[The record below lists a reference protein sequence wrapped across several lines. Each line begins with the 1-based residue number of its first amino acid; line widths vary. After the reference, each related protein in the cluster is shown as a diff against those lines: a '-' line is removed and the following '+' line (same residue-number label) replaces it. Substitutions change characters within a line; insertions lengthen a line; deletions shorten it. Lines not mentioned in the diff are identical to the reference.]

1 MKLRFTVYLFVS
13 ALIAL
18 LTPKSSSAYSILTHE
33 AIIDVSWDKSL
44 KPLLKKKFPQ
54 STEEDLKN
62 ARSYAYGGTLMT
74 DVGYSPFGSLHF
86 TNLVHYVRS
95 GDFVETMLNEAQNV
109 NEYAYALGA
118 LCHYMA
124 DKYGHSIG
132 TNIVVP
138 MLYPK
143 VREKY
148 GNVVTYEENHA
159 AHSRVEIAFDVLQ
172 LARGNY
178 ASQAF
183 HDMIGFNVSV
193 PVLERAFFKTYGQN
207 IHDYF
212 PNIDK
217 SINNFRW
224 AVNSLMP
231 TVTRAA
237 WVLKKDEI
245 KKLQPGITARKFEY
259 RMRRKKY
266 NQEYKGERDKPKFK
280 ERVIAFIL
288 RIVPKIG
295 PFKAFRFKEIGPEGE
310 KQFIKS
316 FDAVTQHY
324 DEAIATLSTGKI
336 DLPNVDFDT
345 GNPTE
350 FGEYE
355 LTDETYDDLLL
366 TLDNGNFI
374 YLSRPLK
381 QNLVSFYSK
390 ADTTLLSQKD
400 QSGWKKTNLALQHL
414 QTARVLSA
422 DSLKLVPSVATDKIK
437 IPDKMR

>member
-1 MKLRFTVYLFVS
+1 
-13 ALIAL
+13 
-18 LTPKSSSAYSILTHE
+18 
-33 AIIDVSWDKSL
+33 
-44 KPLLKKKFPQ
+44 
-54 STEEDLKN
+54 
-62 ARSYAYGGTLMT
+62 MT
-74 DVGYSPFGSLHF
+74 DIGYSPFGSARF

-95 GDFVETMLNEAQNV
+95 GDFVENLLNEAQIV
-109 NEYAYALGA
+109 YEYAYALGA
-118 LCHYMA
+118 LCHYTA
-124 DKYGHSIG
+124 DRYGHAIG
-132 TNIVVP
+132 TNVVVP

-143 VREKY
+143 IREKY
-148 GNVVTYEENHA
+148 GDVVTYEQNHA

-183 HDMIGFNVSV
+183 HDLIGFNVSV

-237 WVLKKDEI
+237 WVLKKDDI
-245 KKLQPGITARKFEY
+245 KKIQPGITARKFKY
-259 RMRRKKY
+259 RLRRKQYKM
-266 NQEYKGERDKPKFK
+266 EYSGELDKPKFK
-280 ERVIAFIL
+280 ERVIAFI
-288 RIVPKIG
+288 ITIMPKIG
-295 PFKAFRFKEIGPEGE
+295 PFKAFRFKEVGPEGE

-316 FDAVTQHY
+316 FDMVTQRY
-324 DEAIATLSTGKI
+324 DEAVVKLGTGKI

-345 GNPTE
+345 GKLTE
-350 FGEYE
+350 IGEYE
-355 LTDETYDDLLL
+355 LTDEAYEDLVLK
-366 TLDNGNFI
+366 LDNDKFT

-381 QNLVSFYSK
+381 QNILSFYSK
-390 ADTTLLSQKD
+390 ADTAALAKKNETM
-400 QSGWKKTNLALQHL
+400 WKKTSAALQHL

-422 DSLKLVPSVATDKIK
+422 DSLKLVPTAPSK
-437 IPDKMR
+437 

>member
-1 MKLRFTVYLFVS
+1 MKLLYYSIYLVVF
-13 ALIAL
+13 ALVFFI
-18 LTPKSSSAYSILTHE
+18 PQRSNAYSILTHE

-54 STEEDLKN
+54 STEEDLKV

-86 TNLVHYVRS
+86 TNLVHYVRT
-95 GDFVETMLNEAQNV
+95 GDFVENLLNEAQNV

-138 MLYPK
+138 MLYHK

-148 GNVVTYEENHA
+148 GNVATYEENHA

-237 WVLKKDEI
+237 WVLKKDDI
-245 KKLQPGITARKFEY
+245 KKMQPGITARKFEY

-266 NQEYKGERDKPKFK
+266 NQEYKGERDKPRFK
-280 ERVIAFIL
+280 ERVIAFI
-288 RIVPKIG
+288 ITIMPKIG
-295 PFKAFRFKEIGPEGE
+295 PFKAFRFKEVGPEGE

-324 DEAIATLSTGKI
+324 DEAITKLDNGKI
-336 DLPNVDFDT
+336 ELPNVDFDT
-345 GNPTE
+345 GKPTE

-355 LTDETYDDLLL
+355 LTDETYDDLLQK
-366 TLDNGNFI
+366 LDNGKFI

-381 QNLVSFYSK
+381 QNIVSFYSK
-390 ADTTLLSQKD
+390 ADTTALSKKD
-400 QSGWKKTNLALQHL
+400 ESGWKKTSVALQHL
-414 QTARVLSA
+414 QTAHVLPA
-422 DSLKLVPSVATDKIK
+422 DSLKLVPSVATGKEKEIK
-437 IPDKMR
+437 Q

>member
-1 MKLRFTVYLFVS
+1 MRSLTLINYFTLF
-13 ALIAL
+13 ALVL
-18 LTPKSSSAYSILTHE
+18 LIPQKSRAYSILTHE
-33 AIIDVSWDKSL
+33 AIIDASWDKSL

-54 STEEDLKN
+54 STEDDLKV
-62 ARSYAYGGTLMT
+62 ARSFAYGGTLMT

-95 GDFVETMLNEAQNV
+95 GDFVESLLNEAQNV
-109 NEYAYALGA
+109 YEYAYALGA

-124 DKYGHSIG
+124 DRYGHSIG

-138 MLYPK
+138 MIYPK

-183 HDMIGFNVSV
+183 HDFIGFNVSV

-237 WVLKKDEI
+237 WVLKKDDI
-245 KKLQPGITARKFEY
+245 KKSQPGITARKFKY
-259 RMRRKKY
+259 RLRRKQY
-266 NQEYKGERDKPKFK
+266 NMEYSGERDKPKFK
-280 ERVIAFIL
+280 ERVIAFI
-288 RIVPKIG
+288 ITIIPKIG
-295 PFKAFRFKEIGPEGE
+295 PFKAFRFKPVGPEGE

-316 FDAVTQHY
+316 FETVIQHY
-324 DEAIATLSTGKI
+324 DEAVVKLSTADKI

-345 GNPTE
+345 GKLTE
-350 FGEYE
+350 IGEYE
-355 LTDETYDDLLL
+355 LTDQAYEDLVLR
-366 TLDNGNFI
+366 LDNNKFN

-381 QNLVSFYSK
+381 QNILSFYSK
-390 ADTTLLSQKD
+390 ADTTVLAKKD
-400 QSGWKKTNLALQHL
+400 ETMWKKTGAALQHL

-422 DSLKLVPSVATDKIK
+422 DSLKLVPAGPSK
-437 IPDKMR
+437 